1 MVTRLAALPRP
12 TSLGLATAG
21 VVAGNIGLPMLELAR
36 IGAAWTP
43 SPGHV
48 AQALVATACYLP
60 LHVRHVWYAVRGARP
75 PGGGWTLAV
84 MAVVV
89 IGALPVVGT
98 GWLIAFP
105 MLAVSV
111 LVVVRPPW
119 SFLAVATL
127 VAAPAPVTIAAG
139 DAEWASYYT
148 ASVIWQGASLF
159 VLVRLVGAARR
170 LHAAR
175 LALAAEAVARERLRM
190 DGELRRTLGT
200 ALAEILATG
209 ERAGRLARTDPAAA
223 TEALGSLVD
232 GARAAMAQAR
242 RMVSRYQEAVEPGS
256 AAALRAAIAELLR
269 DGGAEHYALV
279 ITNRPGPDGGGVG

>member
-1 MVTRLAALPRP
+1 
-12 TSLGLATAG
+12 
-21 VVAGNIGLPMLELAR
+21 
-36 IGAAWTP
+36 
-43 SPGHV
+43 
-48 AQALVATACYLP
+48 
-60 LHVRHVWYAVRGARP
+60 
-75 PGGGWTLAV
+75 

-98 GWLIAFP
+98 GWLITFP

-111 LVVVRPPW
+111 LVVVRPRW
-119 SFLAVATL
+119 SFLAVAAL

-139 DAEWASYYT
+139 AAEWAAYYT

-190 DGELRRTLGT
+190 DAELRRTLGT
-200 ALAEILATG
+200 ALAAILASG
-209 ERAGRLARTDPAAA
+209 ERAGRLAGTDPAAA
-223 TEALGSLVD
+223 REALGSLVD
-232 GARAAMAQAR
+232 GARAALAQAR

-256 AAALRAAIAELLR
+256 QAAVRAAIAELLR
-269 DGGAEHYALV
+269 DGGAGHHPLV
-279 ITNRPGPDGGGVG
+279 TTNRPGPHGGGVA